1 MNASFAVVS
10 GVGYNSGMKELKT
23 VRISA
28 TVKPSVKKQ
37 LEEVAAALRL
47 SEADALAEA
56 IRRTRQAKD
65 VRDALAKA
73 IQPASQEGEG

>member
-1 MNASFAVVS
+1 MNASFAVAS
-10 GVGYNSGMKELKT
+10 GVGYNPGMRELKT

-28 TVKPSVKKQ
+28 TVKPSAKKQ

-65 VRDALAKA
+65 VRDALAA
-73 IQPASQEGEG
+73 QASQAEEEGR